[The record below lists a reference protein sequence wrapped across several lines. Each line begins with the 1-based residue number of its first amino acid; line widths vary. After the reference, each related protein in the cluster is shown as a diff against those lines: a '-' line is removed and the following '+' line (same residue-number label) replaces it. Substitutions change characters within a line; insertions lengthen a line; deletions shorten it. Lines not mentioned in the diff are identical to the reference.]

1 MDPSATLR
9 RPPVPAATTRL
20 VLKKRVQAA
29 LDEFSE
35 RISRDADEL
44 ASFLSEAWRDWEN
57 RAE

>member
-1 MDPSATLR
+1 
-9 RPPVPAATTRL
+9 